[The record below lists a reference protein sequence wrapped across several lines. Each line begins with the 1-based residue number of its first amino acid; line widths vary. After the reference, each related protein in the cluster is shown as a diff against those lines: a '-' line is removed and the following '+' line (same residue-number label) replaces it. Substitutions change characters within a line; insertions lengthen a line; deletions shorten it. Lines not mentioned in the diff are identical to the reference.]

1 MKMPD
6 DLDAPILLSFA
17 IAVMEFEPI
26 RSEGIAEVGS
36 QAFDLSVV
44 ITGKKNYLAL
54 FSQTRD

>member
-1 MKMPD
+1 MPD
-6 DLDAPILLSFA
+6 DLDATILFPFA
-17 IAVMEFEPI
+17 ITVIEFEPV
-26 RSEGIAEVGS
+26 RSEGIAQVRS

>member
-1 MKMPD
+1 MPD
-6 DLDAPILLSFA
+6 DLDEPILLSFA

-36 QAFDLSVV
+36 QGFDLSVV

>member
-1 MKMPD
+1 MEMPD
-6 DLDAPILLSFA
+6 DLDAPILFPFA

-44 ITGKKNYLAL
+44 ITGKKNYVSLY
-54 FSQTRD
+54 S

>member
-1 MKMPD
+1 MPD

-26 RSEGIAEVGS
+26 RSEGIAEVAS
-36 QAFDLSVV
+36 KAFDLSVV
-44 ITGKKNYLAL
+44 ITGKKNYVAL